1 MATSGIVLSA
11 GKGTRMKSA
20 LPKALHRIAGRPLCH
35 YPVQAALDAGCHEVV
50 VVVGHGKEQVQAS
63 LEAAFGER
71 VRIAVQT
78 EQLGTGDAARAALA
92 AVRADSERLL
102 ILNGDTPLV
111 SADHLRTLLEAG
123 AGNVLAL
130 ATCVLDDPS
139 GYGRILRDSAGA
151 VQAIREHK
159 DLRTSDERAVREINP
174 GLYLGDA
181 AFFRRA
187 LPALSADNAQKE
199 YYLTDVVQMAVAEG
213 AVVAGVPLPSEVME
227 GVNDREQLAR
237 AERTM
242 YAAIARAHRLAGVTV
257 REGALIDSTVTL
269 EAEAEIGPGVVLR
282 GRTRVGAGA
291 FVDVGCVLTDVEVA
305 ASARLK
311 PYTVAEDSRVGE
323 KAQVGPFS
331 HLRPGSELGE
341 DVHVGNFVETKKTTL
356 GKGSKANHLAYLGDG
371 RVGERVNVGAGVIFC
386 NYDGVRKH
394 VTTLEDDVFVGSDS
408 QLVAPITVGRGAY
421 VGTGTTVTRDVPAG
435 DLAIGR
441 AKQDNKSGYAD
452 RLRARFKSE
461 VEAYEKSD
469 STGSRG
475 RMQSEGK

>member
-20 LPKALHRIAGRPLCH
+20 LPKALHRMAGRPLCH

-50 VVVGHGKEQVQAS
+50 VVVGHGKEQVSAS
-63 LEAAFGER
+63 LEAAFGAR

-92 AVRADSERLL
+92 SIDPSSERLL
-102 ILNGDTPLV
+102 ILNGDAPLV
-111 SADHLRTLLEAG
+111 SAEHLRALLEAG
-123 AGNVLAL
+123 QGALLAL
-130 ATCVLDDPS
+130 ATCVLDDPT
-139 GYGRILRDSAGA
+139 GYGRILRNAAGA
-151 VQAIREHK
+151 VTAIREHK
-159 DLRTSDERAVREINP
+159 DLRSDDEAHVREINP

-199 YYLTDVVQMAVAEG
+199 YYLTDVVQMAVAESA
-213 AVVAGVPLPSEVME
+213 AVLGVPLASDVME
-227 GVNDREQLAR
+227 GVNDRDQLVR
-237 AERTM
+237 AETKM
-242 YAAIARAHRLAGVTV
+242 YAAIARRHRIAGVTV
-257 REGALIDSTVTL
+257 REGALIESTVEI
-269 EAEAEIGPGVVLR
+269 EAEAEIGAGAVLR
-282 GRTRVGAGA
+282 GNTRIGAHA
-291 FVDVGCVLTDVEVA
+291 FVDVGCVLTDVSVA
-305 ASARLK
+305 AAARLK
-311 PYTVAEDSRVGE
+311 PYTVAEDARIGA

-341 DVHVGNFVETKKTTL
+341 DVHVGNFVETKKTRL

-371 RVGERVNVGAGVIFC
+371 QVGERVNVGAGVIFC

-408 QLVAPITVGRGAY
+408 QLVAPVTIGRGAY

-441 AKQDNKSGYAD
+441 AKQENKTGYAD

-461 VEAYEKSD
+461 A
-469 STGSRG
+469 GSAAG
-475 RMQSEGK
+475 GAETSKNEGK